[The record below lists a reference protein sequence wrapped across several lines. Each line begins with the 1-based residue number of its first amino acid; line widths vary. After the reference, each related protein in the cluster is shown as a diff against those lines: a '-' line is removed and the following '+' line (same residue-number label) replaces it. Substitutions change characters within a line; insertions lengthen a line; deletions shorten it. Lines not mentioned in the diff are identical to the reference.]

1 MILFKI
7 DKTGGKIISA
17 CNTNIE
23 GDRLR
28 HLTKIEKLKLEE
40 YVIEL
45 RIKENLTLIEI
56 EKAIK
61 QNKGLIVSR
70 EAVRKFLS
78 RKNIE

>member
-1 MILFKI
+1 M
-7 DKTGGKIISA
+7 
-17 CNTNIE
+17 
-23 GDRLR
+23 R
-28 HLTKIEKLKLEE
+28 HLTKIEKFRLEE

-45 RIKENLTLIEI
+45 RVKENLTLIEI

>member
-1 MILFKI
+1 M
-7 DKTGGKIISA
+7 
-17 CNTNIE
+17 
-23 GDRLR
+23 R
-28 HLTKIEKLKLEE
+28 HLTKIEKFKLEE

-45 RIKENLTLIEI
+45 RVKENLTLIEI